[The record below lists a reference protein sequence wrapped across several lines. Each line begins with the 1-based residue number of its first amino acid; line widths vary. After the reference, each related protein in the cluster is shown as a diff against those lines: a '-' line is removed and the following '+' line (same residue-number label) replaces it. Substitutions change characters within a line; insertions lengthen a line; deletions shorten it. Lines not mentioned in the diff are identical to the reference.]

1 MLLRMQLRQEGITV
15 KFDQLEQSL
24 GAPLAQGV
32 HVNAALWVWLKLSSE
47 LLSYRL
53 PAISLAC
60 GAKERLY
67 VVQGEPG
74 AGCSPLAPHGLVSL
88 LGTSG

>member
-1 MLLRMQLRQEGITV
+1 MLLRMKLRQEGITV

-32 HVNAALWVWLKLSSE
+32 RFNAVLWVWLKLPSE

-53 PAISLAC
+53 PAISLTC

-74 AGCSPLAPHGLVSL
+74 AGCSPMAQHGLVSL
-88 LGTSG
+88 LGTSV